1 MSETDRQRVDDAR
14 TLDPTDDVAGFADE
28 VIVLA
33 EAPPI
38 APAPP
43 LSKTEVRTIL
53 LSLMLT
59 MFLTALDQT
68 IVATALPTIGRQFQ
82 DVSNLSWVITAY
94 LLSATAVAPVYG
106 TLSDIYG
113 RRAMIVV
120 SMSLFLIGSVVCA
133 VSPNILTLI
142 LARALQGIGGGGILP
157 LVQTIIS
164 DVVTPRERGQYQA
177 YFSSVWVAAG
187 IGGPVLGGL
196 FAEHLHWSVIFWINL
211 PLGALSLVLLL
222 PRMGKIPVFHRKR
235 KVDWIGGVLLM
246 AAAVIVMLVLTWG
259 GNRFAWASAEILAMI
274 GSAACLAFA
283 FVWHARRTDEPFLP
297 IPLLA
302 GPVVPFAMVAGGCA
316 IGAMIGLTVHMP
328 LYYEVVYG
336 LSASEAGVALIPLV
350 AVSVLGAWM
359 SGRAMMYT
367 KHYKR
372 AAIGGASCATLAAA
386 VLALATPMPL
396 WSLLALLSL
405 FAVGLGTIFPVSV
418 VSIQNAVPR
427 GQIGT
432 ATGAMNFF
440 RSLMASFA
448 VAALTAI
455 LLMVLGRNI
464 TIGAEHGAGV
474 AHAIAP
480 ADMIVAFR
488 YVFAAAGVLLA
499 SAAMLLM
506 LMEERPLAGPPQGA
520 SAAAE

>member
-1 MSETDRQRVDDAR
+1 MSETHRQRVDDAQ
-14 TLDPTDDVAGFADE
+14 TPDETDAIAGFADE
-28 VIVLA
+28 VIDLA

-38 APAPP
+38 VPAPP

-82 DVSNLSWVITAY
+82 DVSNLSWIITAY

-120 SMSLFLIGSVVCA
+120 SMTLFLIGSVLCA

-211 PLGALSLVLLL
+211 PLGAVSLALLL
-222 PRMGKIPVFHRKR
+222 PKMGKIPVFHRKR
-235 KVDWIGGVLLM
+235 RVDWLGGLLLM

-259 GNRFAWASAEILAMI
+259 GNRFAWASPEILAMI
-274 GSAACLAFA
+274 GSAVCLGSA
-283 FVWHARRTDEPFLP
+283 FVWHARRTSEPFLP

-336 LSASEAGVALIPLV
+336 LSASEAGMALIPLV
-350 AVSVLGAWM
+350 AVSVLGAWAA
-359 SGRAMMYT
+359 GRAMMYT

-386 VLALATPMPL
+386 VLSLATPLPL
-396 WSLLALLSL
+396 WPLLALLSL

-464 TIGAEHGAGV
+464 TIGAEHGASM

-480 ADMIVAFR
+480 ADMVAAFR
-488 YVFAAAGVLLA
+488 YVFAAAGALLA
-499 SAAMLLM
+499 CAAMLLV

-520 SAAAE
+520 SATAE